1 MLIDR
6 IDVYLEG
13 IHVERIESHSLL
25 LSLSLRWTMRPVQ
38 EKNSSILHLFK
49 QIAREEVDMHTYQEH
64 IAGGIFATLS
74 KPLYIITIL

>member
-1 MLIDR
+1 
-6 IDVYLEG
+6 
-13 IHVERIESHSLL
+13 
-25 LSLSLRWTMRPVQ
+25 MRPVQ

-74 KPLYIITIL
+74 KPLYIITIS